1 MADIKQ
7 LCDSL
12 REQVNATI
20 NPDNGLKS
28 ITGASTRLM
37 FLNTIDAI
45 EAAAQTGGGGGG
57 METIYATPAPETYP
71 LTEEQVNAN
80 IAVWQKAKD
89 AYGQGKTLPSVI
101 VDLSSAYSAI
111 TNSNMAY
118 VINPIQLMGSAD
130 ETGDVFGLAVFMRD
144 YMDSIYVIELVSDG
158 LATMQS
164 MS

>member
-45 EAAAQTGGGGGG
+45 EAAAQTGGGGG

-89 AYGQGKTLPSVI
+89 LYEQRLPLI
-101 VDLSSAYSAI
+101 TFAIDMTSAYSDIAGAYTPVLYI
-111 TNSNMAY
+111 PFWVMASENELGFGIGAFLTTMDGSKA
-118 VINPIQLMGSAD
+118 VVELDNTGIAQLSQM
-130 ETGDVFGLAVFMRD
+130 
-144 YMDSIYVIELVSDG
+144 
-158 LATMQS
+158 
-164 MS
+164 

>member
-20 NPDNGLKS
+20 NPANGLKS

-45 EAAAQTGGGGGG
+45 EAAAQTGGGGG

-89 AYGQGKTLPSVI
+89 LYEQRLPLITFAIDMTSVYSDIAGAYNPVLYIPFGVMANENELGFG
-101 VDLSSAYSAI
+101 VDAFLTTMDGSKAVVELDNTGIAQLSQ
-111 TNSNMAY
+111 M
-118 VINPIQLMGSAD
+118 
-130 ETGDVFGLAVFMRD
+130 
-144 YMDSIYVIELVSDG
+144 
-158 LATMQS
+158 
-164 MS
+164 